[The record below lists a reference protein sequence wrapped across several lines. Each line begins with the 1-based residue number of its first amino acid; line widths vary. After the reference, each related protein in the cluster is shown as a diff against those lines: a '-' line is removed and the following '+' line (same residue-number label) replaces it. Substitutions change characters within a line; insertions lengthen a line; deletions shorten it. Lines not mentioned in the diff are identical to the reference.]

1 MFTGLIEA
9 LGTVRRAVK
18 AAGRMTLEVDLGP
31 SIGPDAAPGDS
42 IAVNGVCLTVGGLN
56 ENCARFDVSGES
68 LAKTTLK
75 NLKPADPV
83 NLERA
88 MSAQGRFGGHIV
100 QGHIDGVGAIAA
112 IRKQGDFAV
121 FRFSAPPQ
129 LLGQMVLK
137 GSVAVDG
144 VSITIA
150 ALDKTV
156 FEAALIPTTLKQ
168 TLWHRSK
175 VGDAV
180 NIETDIL
187 AKIIKRQLEQMLP
200 GGGLTEAKLRELG
213 F

>member
-1 MFTGLIEA
+1 MIEA
-9 LGTVRRAVK
+9 IGTVRRAMT
-18 AAGRMTLEVDLGP
+18 AGGLMTLEVDLGP
-31 SIGPDAAPGDS
+31 TATGHDAPGDS
-42 IAVNGVCLTVGGLN
+42 IAVNGVCLTVRGLDGR
-56 ENCARFDVSGES
+56 CARFDVSSES

-75 NLKPADPV
+75 HLKPADKV

-112 IRKQGDFAV
+112 IKKQGDFAV
-121 FRFSAPPQ
+121 FRFSASPQ

-150 ALDKTV
+150 TLDNTG

-168 TLWHRSK
+168 TIWHRSK

-200 GGGLTEAKLRELG
+200 GGGLTEAKLKQLG

>member
-1 MFTGLIEA
+1 MFTGMIEA
-9 LGTVRRAVK
+9 IGTVRRAMT
-18 AAGRMTLEVDLGP
+18 AGGLMMLEVDLGP
-31 SIGPDAAPGDS
+31 TATGHDAPGDS
-42 IAVNGVCLTVGGLN
+42 IAVNGVCLTVRGLDGR
-56 ENCARFDVSGES
+56 CARFDVSSES
-68 LAKTTLK
+68 LVKTTLK
-75 NLKPADPV
+75 HLKPADKV

-88 MSAQGRFGGHIV
+88 MIAQGRFGGHIV

-112 IRKQGDFAV
+112 IKKQGDFAV
-121 FRFSAPPQ
+121 FRFSASPQ

-144 VSITIA
+144 VSVTIA
-150 ALDKTV
+150 TLDNTG

-168 TLWHRSK
+168 TIWHRSK

-187 AKIIKRQLEQMLP
+187 VKAIRRHLEQML
-200 GGGLTEAKLRELG
+200 GTGGLTEAKLKQLG